1 MKKTD
6 EKPSANIEKNDSLTK
21 NKGTKQGHLAPGS
34 EDLPSSEDTLKEQML
49 RGVLKHWDSV
59 AFDRAPRVL
68 LTALSKYFRLEL
80 EGVEHLPKRGRCI
93 VAPNHSGFAGLDAVL
108 LGHEILK
115 NTGRIPRLMAHRL
128 WFATDLTSKPL
139 EKMGIVEATT
149 NNGIRLL
156 KKNHMIVLFPE
167 GESGNFKPSSQR
179 YVLQEFRRGFVR
191 MALLAQAPIVPT
203 VIIGAEEANL
213 TLSQIKAAKYLIG
226 SVLPL
231 PLNLVPLPTRWKIQ
245 FLEPMLLPFK
255 PEAAN
260 DADLVHD
267 IAADLQERL
276 QLAVNKQLAKRKS
289 IF

>member
-1 MKKTD
+1 MKKTE
-6 EKPSANIEKNDSLTK
+6 EKPSANIEINKALTK
-21 NKGTKQGHLAPGS
+21 PQGPNQGHLAP
-34 EDLPSSEDTLKEQML
+34 DAKFSSEAQTGMKEQIL
-49 RGVLKHWDSV
+49 RSLLRHWDHT
-59 AFDRAPRVL
+59 AFDTAPRLL

-80 EGVEHLPKRGRCI
+80 EGTEHLPKRGRCI
-93 VAPNHSGFAGLDAVL
+93 IAPNHSGFAGLDAVL
-108 LGHEILK
+108 LGHEILR

-149 NNGIRLL
+149 NNGIQLL
-156 KKNHMIVLFPE
+156 KKNHLVVLFPE

-203 VIIGAEEANL
+203 VIIGAEEASL
-213 TLSQIKAAKYLIG
+213 TLAQIKVAKYLLG

-231 PLNLVPLPTRWKIQ
+231 PLNLIPLPTRWKIQ
-245 FLEPMLLPFK
+245 FLEPILLPFK
-255 PEAAN
+255 PESAN

-267 IAADLQERL
+267 IASDLQERL